1 MYGKSTMTHRKT
13 IKSSVRH
20 GSGSVWQTIP
30 FGFGR
35 VSRRFPKAAE
45 SAVTAKGTGSVLQ
58 NEFPP
63 IDCVSGDKLTQTYYT
78 TP

>member
-1 MYGKSTMTHRKT
+1 MGAALYG
-13 IKSSVRH
+13 
-20 GSGSVWQTIP
+20 QTIP

-35 VSRRFPKAAE
+35 MSRRFPKAAE

-63 IDCVSGDKLTQTYYT
+63 INCVSGDKLTQTYYT

>member
-1 MYGKSTMTHRKT
+1 MGAALYG
-13 IKSSVRH
+13 
-20 GSGSVWQTIP
+20 QTIP
-30 FGFGR
+30 FGFVR
-35 VSRRFPKAAE
+35 MSRRFPKAAE

-63 IDCVSGDKLTQTYYT
+63 IDCVSGDKLTRIYYT